1 MVFIAPRVNPYKI
14 TSFHCALVTFRKLG
28 RLKMTRMI
36 AERAILNEEVAAAP
50 KTGNMPFAIAAPPWK
65 LTIASNTASTA
76 GNSIPFLFVIVGLP
90 AAQNNHSIANRW
102 QYKVRSQ
109 NNVEYY

>member
-28 RLKMTRMI
+28 RLKITRMI
-36 AERAILNEEVAAAP
+36 AERTILNEEVAAAP

-65 LTIASNTASTA
+65 LTIASKTASTA
-76 GNSIPFLFVIVGLP
+76 GKTNPILFDKKKKP
-90 AAQNNHSIANRW
+90 TTQNNHSIANRC

-109 NNVEYY
+109 NN